1 MAIPEL
7 TDEQRRENLRRA
19 AEARRERA
27 LLLHALKT
35 GEATVADVLSD
46 PRAAR
51 IRVESLI
58 RALPGYGAAK
68 SQLLM
73 NELGIARSRRV
84 RGLGVR
90 QREALLEAV
99 SHGRQH

>member
-19 AEARRERA
+19 AEARREKA
-27 LLLHALKT
+27 ALLHALKDGSVT
-35 GEATVADVLSD
+35 LAEVLD
-46 PRAAR
+46 DQRAER
-51 IRVESLI
+51 IRVETLI

-68 SQLLM
+68 SQLIM

-84 RGLGVR
+84 RGLGNR
-90 QREALLEAV
+90 QREALMEV
-99 SHGRQH
+99 FENGR